1 MSASDYLLA
10 IDQGTTSTRAMA
22 FDLNGRVLASAQQ
35 AFQQYYPRSGW
46 VEHDAKEIWQKTLD
60 CCRQVFAELSD
71 RQLVAVGITNQRETT
86 VIWDRATGEPVH
98 RAIVWQ
104 DRRTEDRCEDLREAG
119 HLSWVRERTG
129 LLLDPYFSATK
140 VAWILDQDPTL
151 RRRAEAGELAFGTI
165 ESWLIWHLTGGLH
178 ITDIT
183 NASRTLLCDIR
194 TGQWDRDL
202 LDLFNIPAALL
213 PEIVSNAGDLG
224 QCQSQWLG
232 VKVPICGAAGD
243 QQAAAIGQACVRSGM
258 VKSTYGTGC
267 FLLQNLGTEFQL
279 SKHDLITT
287 VAYQVGDVR
296 HYAAEGSIYC
306 AGAAMNWLRDGLQIL
321 DDSKHSASMAASVED
336 NQGVYIVPAFTGL
349 GAPYWDA
356 DARGL
361 ICGLSLGTKREHV
374 VRALLESMAF
384 QTHDLVS
391 AIAADTQVQL
401 PSLRIDGGMA
411 VNDWMAQCLADV
423 LNVTVERPV
432 CTETTALGAAYLA
445 GIGSGCFRDLDDI
458 AAHWQ
463 CERRFEPDM
472 RAGPRAA
479 LLNGWREAVQRSLST
494 H

>member
-86 VIWDRATGEPVH
+86 LIWDRATGEPVH

-258 VKSTYGTGC
+258 VKKHLWYWLFFTA
-267 FLLQNLGTEFQL
+267 EFR
-279 SKHDLITT
+279 
-287 VAYQVGDVR
+287 Y
-296 HYAAEGSIYC
+296 
-306 AGAAMNWLRDGLQIL
+306 
-321 DDSKHSASMAASVED
+321 
-336 NQGVYIVPAFTGL
+336 
-349 GAPYWDA
+349 
-356 DARGL
+356 
-361 ICGLSLGTKREHV
+361 
-374 VRALLESMAF
+374 
-384 QTHDLVS
+384 
-391 AIAADTQVQL
+391 
-401 PSLRIDGGMA
+401 
-411 VNDWMAQCLADV
+411 
-423 LNVTVERPV
+423 
-432 CTETTALGAAYLA
+432 
-445 GIGSGCFRDLDDI
+445 
-458 AAHWQ
+458 
-463 CERRFEPDM
+463 
-472 RAGPRAA
+472 
-479 LLNGWREAVQRSLST
+479 
-494 H
+494 